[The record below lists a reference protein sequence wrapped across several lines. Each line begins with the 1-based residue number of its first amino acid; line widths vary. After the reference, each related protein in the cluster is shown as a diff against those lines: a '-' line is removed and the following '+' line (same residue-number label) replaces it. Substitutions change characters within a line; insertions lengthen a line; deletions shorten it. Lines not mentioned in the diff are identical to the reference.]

1 MEDIIYNYYELL
13 YSQRLEESQE
23 LLDWNIKEASIID
36 YYSTMNKMAT
46 KYKIKRVK
54 DIVITAINETDQR
67 GEAVVNIIYE
77 DEDQKEIIEVNWIKG
92 IQNIQKEWKITSIR
106 RK

>member
-1 MEDIIYNYYELL
+1 MEDIIYDYYELL

-23 LLDWNIKEASIID
+23 LLDWNNKEASIIE
-36 YYSTMNKMAT
+36 YFSTMNKIAT
-46 KYKIKRVK
+46 NHKIKRIK
-54 DIVITAINETDQR
+54 DLVITTINETDHR

-92 IQNIQKEWKITSIR
+92 IQSVQGEWKITSIR
-106 RK
+106 RE

>member
-1 MEDIIYNYYELL
+1 MEDIIYDYYELL

-46 KYKIKRVK
+46 KYKIKRIK

-106 RK
+106 RE